1 MEKIYSMSNA
11 KISEK
16 EQKDKINIDKEEI
29 KIIKKVPKKYRKY
42 LIEFIEV
49 STQEERNLKSKS
61 KSTIDSYLL
70 DIVQFLNFINYKDKE
85 FLDITSRDINEFK
98 KFLLNKKRLK
108 VKTINR
114 KLTAI
119 NQFLKSNNIDIMVK
133 QLVEQ
138 KQNYLNN
145 ILSKEEIEKI
155 LKCCKNNKR
164 DKAII
169 STLYLTGVRVSEL
182 LQLTVHDVN
191 KKNISI
197 EGKGGKYRDIFVTK
211 KLSNILNDYLEVRRE
226 YPSDKLF
233 IGINGP
239 LKRRSINKIIKKYAV
254 KAGVKKSKA
263 HPHNLRH
270 VFCKSLA
277 DRKVSIE
284 IIADLA
290 GHTDLN
296 TTRIYTKQ
304 TKEELINILED
315 M

>member
-1 MEKIYSMSNA
+1 MSNA

-16 EQKDKINIDKEEI
+16 EQKDKINIDKNEI
-29 KIIKKVPKKYRKY
+29 KIIKKAPKKYRKY

-49 STQEERNLKSKS
+49 SSQEERNLKSKS

-85 FLDITSRDINEFK
+85 LLDITSRDIEAFK
-98 KFLLNKKRLK
+98 KSLLNKKRLK
-108 VKTINR
+108 VKTVNR

-119 NQFLKSNNIDIMVK
+119 NQFLKANNIDIMVK

-145 ILSKEEIEKI
+145 ILSKEEIERM
-155 LKCCKNNKR
+155 LKCCKSKR
-164 DKAII
+164 NKAII

-197 EGKGGKYRDIFVTK
+197 RGKGGKYRDIFVTK
-211 KLSNILNDYLEVRRE
+211 KLNRVLNEYLEVRRE
-226 YPSDKLF
+226 DPSDKLF
-233 IGINGP
+233 IGISGP
-239 LKRRSINKIIKKYAV
+239 LKRRSINRIIKKYAA
-254 KAGVKKSKA
+254 KAGVKKNKA
-263 HPHNLRH
+263 HPHNFRH
-270 VFCKSLA
+270 VFCKNLA
-277 DRKVSIE
+277 DKKVSIE

>member
-1 MEKIYSMSNA
+1 M
-11 KISEK
+11 
-16 EQKDKINIDKEEI
+16 
-29 KIIKKVPKKYRKY
+29 
-42 LIEFIEV
+42 IEFIEV

-239 LKRRSINKIIKKYAV
+239 LKRRSINKIIKKIC
-254 KAGVKKSKA
+254 S
-263 HPHNLRH
+263 
-270 VFCKSLA
+270 
-277 DRKVSIE
+277 
-284 IIADLA
+284 
-290 GHTDLN
+290 
-296 TTRIYTKQ
+296 
-304 TKEELINILED
+304 
-315 M
+315 

>member
-16 EQKDKINIDKEEI
+16 EQMDKINIDKKEI

-42 LIEFIEV
+42 LVEFIEV
-49 STQEERNLKSKS
+49 SSQEERNVKSKS

-70 DIVQFLNFINYKDKE
+70 DIVQFLNFIYYKDKE
-85 FLDITSRDINEFK
+85 LLDVTSRDIEGFK

-108 VKTINR
+108 VKTVNR

-119 NQFLKSNNIDIMVK
+119 NQFFKINNIDVVVR

-145 ILSKEEIEKI
+145 ILNKEEIERM
-155 LKCCKNNKR
+155 LKCCKSKR
-164 DKAII
+164 NRAII

-197 EGKGGKYRDIFVTK
+197 KGKGGKYRDIFVTK
-211 KLSNILNDYLEVRRE
+211 KLNKVLNDYLEVRKE
-226 YPSDKLF
+226 DPSDKLF

-239 LKRRSINKIIKKYAV
+239 LKRRSINKIIKSYAAE
-254 KAGVKKSKA
+254 AGVKKSKA
-263 HPHNLRH
+263 HPHNFRH
-270 VFCKSLA
+270 VFCKNLA
-277 DRKVSIE
+277 DKKVSIE

>member
-1 MEKIYSMSNA
+1 MEEIYIMSNA

-16 EQKDKINIDKEEI
+16 EQKDKINIDKNEI
-29 KIIKKVPKKYRKY
+29 KIIKKAPKKYRKY

-49 STQEERNLKSKS
+49 SSQEERNLKSKS

-85 FLDITSRDINEFK
+85 LLDITSRDIEAFK
-98 KFLLNKKRLK
+98 KSLLNKKRLK
-108 VKTINR
+108 VKTVNR

-119 NQFLKSNNIDIMVK
+119 NQFLKANNIDIMVK

-145 ILSKEEIEKI
+145 ILSKEEIERM
-155 LKCCKNNKR
+155 LKCCKSKR
-164 DKAII
+164 NKAII

-197 EGKGGKYRDIFVTK
+197 RGKGGKYRDIFVTK
-211 KLSNILNDYLEVRRE
+211 KLNRVLNEYLEVRRE
-226 YPSDKLF
+226 DPSDKLF
-233 IGINGP
+233 IGISGP
-239 LKRRSINKIIKKYAV
+239 LKRRSINRIIKKYAA
-254 KAGVKKSKA
+254 KAGVKKNKA
-263 HPHNLRH
+263 HPHNFRH
-270 VFCKSLA
+270 VFCKNLA
-277 DRKVSIE
+277 DKKVSIE